1 LGKKRMTR
9 ISILAVR
16 ICVVEREMK
25 NQTFLEDVREVIRV
39 LWKCLKGNSDHDKSV
54 HILRVP

>member
-1 LGKKRMTR
+1 MTR

-25 NQTFLEDVREVIRV
+25 NQTFFEDVGEVIRV